1 MAPASSERVDRLNPS
16 LRPDERIVGQLE
28 TLYAS
33 RIAIDIH
40 PPGTVRAHLLPYCFA
55 VFLVFGSV
63 LVLVGANQA
72 ELSGALG
79 QGMAETSLLASV
91 LSLGLG
97 VGVVA
102 SGPLF
107 DRYPRRRLFAGS
119 TLLAGA
125 ALLGVAP
132 GDGFW
137 RWLVLMG
144 LTGVGIGAYDNLI
157 NAVVAQHFG
166 ARSARPMSIM
176 HSAASLGA
184 ILGPLLVGWLAVR
197 FHWTASFTWIGAA
210 HIALAVGA
218 LFVAFPAP
226 ETRPGGSSAGRSS
239 DRVRWSELLPFA
251 GVAFAYVGIEAAMTI
266 VAVPYATLALELG
279 AERGR
284 LAISAFWLGLF
295 LGRIGAVMLRRE
307 LDTGVLGTAGT
318 LAALVVGAA
327 AAVAA
332 PVPELPFL
340 AAGLALGCVYPV
352 MISLAAQRF
361 PHARGTAA
369 GLAAGAGALGGFAVP
384 WITGALGDAVGVT
397 LAFGSLSLW
406 AILMAVCAAAARRAG

>member
-1 MAPASSERVDRLNPS
+1 
-16 LRPDERIVGQLE
+16 
-28 TLYAS
+28 
-33 RIAIDIH
+33 
-40 PPGTVRAHLLPYCFA
+40 LLPYCFA
-55 VFLVFGSV
+55 AFLVFGSV

-72 ELSGALG
+72 DLSGALG
-79 QGMAETSLLASV
+79 LGMAETSLLASV
-91 LSLGLG
+91 LSIGLG

-132 GDGFW
+132 GDGFL

-166 ARSARPMSIM
+166 VRSARPMALM

-184 ILGPLLVGWLAVR
+184 ILGPLFVGWIGLHY
-197 FHWTASFTWIGAA
+197 HWTASFTWIGAA
-210 HIALAVGA
+210 HLALALGA

-226 ETRPGGSSAGRSS
+226 VPRPAGDPTGRSR
-239 DRVRWSELLPFA
+239 DRVRWSSLLPFA

-266 VAVPYATLALELG
+266 VGVPYATSALELG

-295 LGRIGAVMLRRE
+295 LGRIGAVALQRP
-307 LDTGVLGTAGT
+307 LDAGVLLTAGV
-318 LAALVVGAA
+318 LAALVIGTA

-332 PVPELPFL
+332 PAPELPFL

-352 MISLAAQRF
+352 MIALAAQRF

-369 GLAAGAGALGGFAVP
+369 GLAAGAGALGGFAIP
-384 WITGALGDAVGVT
+384 WITGAVGDAFGVT
-397 LAFGSLSLW
+397 LAFGTLSLW
-406 AILMAVCAAAARRAG
+406 SILLAVCAAASRRLG